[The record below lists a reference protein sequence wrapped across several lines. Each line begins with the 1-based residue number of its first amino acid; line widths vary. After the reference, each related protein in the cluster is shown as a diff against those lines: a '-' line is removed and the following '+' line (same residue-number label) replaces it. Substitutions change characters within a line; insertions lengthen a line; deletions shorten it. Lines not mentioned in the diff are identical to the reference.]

1 MQTATRIISR
11 IILIALLAALLP
23 FPLRTYAKD
32 ELSWVGRIEARPS
45 SGFVGTWTVRG
56 HAFTVTS
63 ATQLKE
69 ELGPLSV
76 GACAE
81 VKYISAS
88 GTDTATI
95 IERQLDAVCGG
106 TGEGGEQKVYAFI
119 ESIPP
124 GNIGVWRIGGQS
136 YTSTSSTLLRQEH
149 GSFAV
154 GVCAEVEF
162 VSASGSNTARSI
174 ATQEPYNCS
183 NGTFLSRAVGTIG
196 AFPAGLIGT
205 WQIGGVSYEA
215 TSSTTFQ
222 QRSPFAVG
230 SCAKVAYFVLN
241 GVNIAQEIESEG
253 ADDCASAPPPAPS
266 DLRKLYAP
274 IETLPASP
282 FVGAWRIGGVDF
294 SATAATRFDQTS
306 APFAVGVCVEAKYV
320 IDGSVNQLVEVESKP
335 LARCQIGG
343 VVALRAYGPI
353 SAFPAGLVGPWA
365 IGDVSYQATASTSF
379 EQRFGRFALGAF
391 VEIIYRV
398 ESGNRIAIHIETHV
412 APGDGRI
419 RAVGPLESRPLDDTG
434 TWVVGGVSYTGD
446 DAIEIELEREGSS
459 IQATSSAGPLLVMV
473 SSYQATD
480 GTRYATSITVARQ
493 LFLPTVRK

>member
-1 MQTATRIISR
+1 MTIGIV
-11 IILIALLAALLP
+11 LIALTAAALLP
-23 FPLRTYAKD
+23 FPLSLYAKD
-32 ELSWVGRIEARPS
+32 ELSWIGRIEARPS
-45 SGFVGTWTVRG
+45 NGFVGTWTVRG
-56 HAFTVTS
+56 HLFTVTG
-63 ATQLKE
+63 ATQIKE

-88 GTDTATI
+88 GTDTATT
-95 IERQLDAVCGG
+95 IERQLDAVCGQPG
-106 TGEGGEQKVYAFI
+106 DGGEQKVYALI
-119 ESIPP
+119 EAIPP

-162 VSASGSNTARSI
+162 ISASGSNTARSI

-196 AFPAGLIGT
+196 AFPAGLVGT
-205 WQIGGVSYEA
+205 WQIGGVAYEA
-215 TSSTTFQ
+215 TSSTSFQ

-230 SCAKVAYFVLN
+230 SCVKVAYFVLN

-253 ADDCASAPPPAPS
+253 ADDCAGAPSPAPI

-294 SATAATRFDQTS
+294 SATAATRFEQTS
-306 APFAVGVCVEAKYV
+306 VPFAVGACVEAKYMV
-320 IDGSVNQLVEVESKP
+320 DGNLNQLVAVESKP

-343 VVALRAYGPI
+343 VIALRAYGPI
-353 SAFPAGLVGPWA
+353 GAFPVGLVGPWT

-419 RAVGPLESRPLDDTG
+419 RAVGALESRPSDDTG
-434 TWVVGGVSYTGD
+434 TWIVGGVSYNGD
-446 DAIEIELEREGSS
+446 DAIEIELEHEASAV
-459 IQATSSAGPLLVMV
+459 QATPNAGPLLVMV
-473 SSYQATD
+473 NSYQASD
-480 GTRYATSITVARQ
+480 GTLYATSITLAHQ
-493 LFLPTVRK
+493 IFLPAVGK